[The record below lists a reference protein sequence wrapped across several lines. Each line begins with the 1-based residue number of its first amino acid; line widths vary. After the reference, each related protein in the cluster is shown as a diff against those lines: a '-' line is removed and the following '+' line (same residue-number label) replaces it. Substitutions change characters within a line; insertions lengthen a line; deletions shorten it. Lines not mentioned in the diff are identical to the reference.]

1 MSYYFLG
8 DELYFPPVIRASSEG
23 VVAIGGDLSE
33 ERLLLAYQSGI
44 FPWFSDGEPIIWWSP
59 DPRFV
64 LYPSNI
70 KISKSM
76 QQLLRKNAFEVTF
89 DKDFE
94 QVILNCKKIK
104 REGQKGT
111 WITDDMVAAYYSL
124 HQKGVVHS
132 VEVWQSGVLVGGL
145 YGLSLGD
152 SFFGE
157 SMFAKVSNASKY
169 GFITLVKALEKKG
182 FSLIDCQVH
191 TDHLESLGAEY
202 IPRKKFLETLKKS
215 LQKET
220 LQGNW
225 GVLLTN

>member
-8 DELYFPPVIRASSEG
+8 DELYFPPATRASSEG
-23 VVAIGGDLSE
+23 IVAIGGDLSE

-64 LYPSNI
+64 LYPNHI

-76 QQLLRKNAFEVTF
+76 QQLFKKNAFEVTF

-104 REGQKGT
+104 REGQNGT
-111 WITDDMVAAYYSL
+111 WITNDMVDAYQSL
-124 HQKGVVHS
+124 HQKGYAHS
-132 VEVWQSGVLVGGL
+132 VEVWQSGILVGGL

-169 GFITLVKALEKKG
+169 GFISLVQKLDKKG
-182 FSLIDCQVH
+182 FSMIDCQVH

-202 IPRKKFLETLKKS
+202 ITRKTFLEHLQKSLKKD
-215 LQKET
+215 T

-225 GVLLTN
+225 GSLLEQ